1 MEGMSSDFDIF
12 ARGILDSLLL
22 FLVIPFSIPTFIGY
36 HFLALKRKKHA
47 GVAFIFSF
55 LIALV
60 YIAWIGFLPTL
71 IIFFYISVF
80 YLLVMGPFWLLDK
93 IIKWYENK
101 YVYEKYRKY
110 LDDRKTQSNSNS

>member
-36 HFLALKRKKHA
+36 HFLTLKRNKHA
-47 GVAFIFSF
+47 GIAFIFSF

-60 YIAWIGFLPTL
+60 YIAWIGFLAIL
-71 IIFFYISVF
+71 VIFFYISVF

-93 IIKWYENK
+93 LIKWYENK
-101 YVYEKYRKY
+101 YVYEKYKKY
-110 LDDRKTQSNSNS
+110 LDDRKTQSDSNS